1 MKMIERFRYW
11 IGGTRPSS
19 QRLLHQELQ
28 AIELQLVNRNEEIVT
43 LYKEMEQ
50 LRARKD
56 VVNLKLDQWRRRPL
70 KSFRMASPNAS

>member
-1 MKMIERFRYW
+1 MIERLRTW
-11 IGGTRPSS
+11 IGGARPSS

-28 AIELQLVNRNEEIVT
+28 AIEMQLVNRNEEIVT

-70 KSFRMASPNAS
+70 KSFRMASSNPS